1 VNPDGAGTTF
11 APSRPVPGV
20 PLTGLLP
27 GVVLAAEG
35 VVVLVAAGLGG
46 LGGLVTGAATVG
58 AALLT

>member
-35 VVVLVAAGLGG
+35 VIALVAAG
-46 LGGLVTGAATVG
+46 LGGLVTGAAAVG